1 MKDLGKTVKSRDS
14 ENSSMD
20 NDLAEL
26 NVTVNER
33 RHIDEVNGKY
43 VTMDN
48 ISCFIN
54 ILLGRQYIHVLCLP
68 LDKFIL
74 EITQGF

>member
-33 RHIDEVNGKY
+33 RHIDEVNGKCGGA
-43 VTMDN
+43 T
-48 ISCFIN
+48 SP
-54 ILLGRQYIHVLCLP
+54 VLQ
-68 LDKFIL
+68 
-74 EITQGF
+74 TSS

>member
-48 ISCFIN
+48 ISCFID
-54 ILLGRQYIHVLCLP
+54 ILLRRNKYMYFAFL
-68 LDKFIL
+68 
-74 EITQGF
+74 